1 MSTLRLN
8 GRGNNELRPI
18 KIERFCNRYAE
29 GSSFI
34 KWGNTEVICTATVE
48 EKVPPFLRGLGTGW
62 ITGEYSMLPR
72 ATHQRVMRDVNKGKL
87 NGRTSEIQRL
97 VGRSLRAAVDMTR
110 LGERMITIDCDVI
123 QADGGTRTASITA
136 GFIALFDS
144 LRWLFDNELLT
155 EIPIK
160 TQIAAV
166 SVGKVGGVPM
176 LDLCYEEDSTA
187 EVDSNL
193 IMTSKG
199 DFVEFQGTGE
209 SGVFSRSELNEIL
222 DLGWSG
228 IKQLH
233 AIQRETL
240 NLTEKEN
247 KLFEI

>member
-1 MSTLRLN
+1 MSLRLD
-8 GRGNNELRPI
+8 GRENNELRPI
-18 KIERFCNRYAE
+18 KIERFFNRYAE

-97 VGRSLRAAVDMTR
+97 VGRSLRAAVDMTK

-144 LRWLFDNELLT
+144 LRWLLDNELLT

-166 SVGKVGGVPM
+166 SVGKVNGVTM

-199 DFVEFQGTGE
+199 EFVEFQGTGE

-233 AIQRETL
+233 SIQREVL
-240 NLTEKEN
+240 NLTDREN

>member
-1 MSTLRLN
+1 MSLRLD
-8 GRGNNELRPI
+8 GRENNELRPI
-18 KIERFCNRYAE
+18 KIERFFNRYAE

-97 VGRSLRAAVDMTR
+97 VGRSLRAAVDMTK

-144 LRWLFDNELLT
+144 LRWLLDNELLT

-166 SVGKVGGVPM
+166 SVGKVNGVTM

-193 IMTSKG
+193 IMTSRG
-199 DFVEFQGTGE
+199 EFVEFQGTGE

-233 AIQRETL
+233 SIQREVL
-240 NLTEKEN
+240 NLTDREN